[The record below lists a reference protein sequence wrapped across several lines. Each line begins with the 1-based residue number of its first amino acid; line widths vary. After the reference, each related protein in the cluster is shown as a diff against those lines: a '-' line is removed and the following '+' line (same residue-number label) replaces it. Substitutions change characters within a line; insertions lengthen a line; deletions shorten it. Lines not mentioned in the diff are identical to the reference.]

1 MSKYVIEVEIETD
14 KRISILNIPTIL
26 VDQLLDGSAKV
37 NGFKIAESELKD
49 TQSEMRLGAQ

>member
-1 MSKYVIEVEIETD
+1 MRKYIIEVEIETD

-37 NGFKIAESELKD
+37 NGFKMPENELKD
-49 TQSEMRLGAQ
+49 TQSEMLLGT

>member
-1 MSKYVIEVEIETD
+1 MSKYIIEVEIETG

-37 NGFKIAESELKD
+37 IDFKMPESELKD